1 MNAIWVLEGYDK
13 ALKSDDP
20 KEVTRFLCQHCQDF
34 ITVIEQQKFVIEL
47 LNDII
52 ADKDAQI
59 EELKELIALDKE

>member
-1 MNAIWVLEGYDK
+1 MNAIWVLEGYDN

-20 KEVTRFLCQHCQDF
+20 KEVTRFLCHHCQDF

-52 ADKDAQI
+52 ADKDAEI
-59 EELKELIALDKE
+59 ESLRDS